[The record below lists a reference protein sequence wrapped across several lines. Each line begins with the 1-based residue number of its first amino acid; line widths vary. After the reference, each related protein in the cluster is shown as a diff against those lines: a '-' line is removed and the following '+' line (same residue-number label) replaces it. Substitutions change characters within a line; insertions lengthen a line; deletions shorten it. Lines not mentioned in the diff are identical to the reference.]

1 MTGLTVGGS
10 VLNYVNGTGDWILAI
25 VIGLVGIG
33 LIIAGVIDLYK
44 GLGHT
49 NKDMKAA
56 GIGFVVLILGG
67 LLLAWSVGGVKGFF
81 TKLGRDVPHK

>member
-25 VIGLVGIG
+25 VIGLVGI
-33 LIIAGVIDLYK
+33 
-44 GLGHT
+44 GHT

-81 TKLGRDVPHK
+81 TKLGRDVPHN